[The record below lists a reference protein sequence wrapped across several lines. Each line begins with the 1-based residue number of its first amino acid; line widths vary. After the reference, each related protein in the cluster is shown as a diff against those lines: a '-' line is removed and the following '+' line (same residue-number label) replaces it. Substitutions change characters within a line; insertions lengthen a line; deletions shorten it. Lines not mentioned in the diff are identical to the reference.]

1 MKTIIGAETTDVNI
15 LVYFF
20 QFFSPFLITLI
31 VTEFCVLLYV
41 TVHTK
46 ILWYIVKVLNKSVA
60 L

>member
-15 LVYFF
+15 LVLFF
-20 QFFSPFLITLI
+20 SSLFSPFLII

-41 TVHTK
+41 IVHTK